1 MKSLLLNIFLL
12 FNIFN
17 LSSSHFI
24 SNLQI
29 KKYDTKLLLNKE
41 KSVLTS
47 VSMISEN
54 NICPE
59 YLEKFTNL
67 LDQEKSEQL
76 VKGVTGFL
84 TKVDGFGAYVLHTN
98 DVIINCIL
106 NNDLLPLE
114 QKKDI
119 ILFFIKMSQHGDA
132 TGSHILQF
140 YHDLVSCLL

>member
-1 MKSLLLNIFLL
+1 MKLFLLKIFLL
-12 FNIFN
+12 CNMFSYSSTFTNIN
-17 LSSSHFI
+17 I
-24 SNLQI
+24 PVNNKI
-29 KKYDTKLLLNKE
+29 YEPKYPIYMN
-41 KSVLTS
+41 
-47 VSMISEN
+47 N

-59 YLEKFTNL
+59 YLEKFTKL
-67 LDQEKSEQL
+67 LDQEQSEL
-76 VKGVTGFL
+76 VVKGITGFL
-84 TKVDGFGAYVLHTN
+84 TKVDSFGGYVLHSN

-119 ILFFIKMSQHGDA
+119 ILFFIKLSQYGDS

>member
-1 MKSLLLNIFLL
+1 MKKFFLKIFIFLNIFE
-12 FNIFN
+12 I
-17 LSSSHFI
+17 SSSF
-24 SNLQI
+24 S
-29 KKYDTKLLLNKE
+29 
-41 KSVLTS
+41 LTS
-47 VSMISEN
+47 NSNINKIFVPKYNIKTGKNINMNN

-59 YLEKFTNL
+59 YLDKFTKL
-67 LDQEKSEQL
+67 LDQEQSEIVVKS
-76 VKGVTGFL
+76 VTGFL
-84 TKVDGFGAYVLHTN
+84 TKVDGFGGYVLHSN

-119 ILFFIKMSQHGDA
+119 ILFFIKLSQYGDS